1 MPNQNAEPEPEP
13 GDAFGCALLDRLA
26 GVTKPIVIERNDGF
40 ITVDDADYAAG
51 WDELDQWA
59 LDRATGRVLDVGAGM
74 GRASLALQRRGQ
86 PVLALDI
93 SPGAVRV
100 CRERGVREVFSG
112 SVQQAAAAGMAG
124 WFDTALLLGNCL
136 SLLGSPESAG
146 SFLTALGTLLAA
158 DGRAVGTC
166 LDPHQT
172 DSQTHLDFHERNRH
186 DGKMAGQ
193 AAIRVRYQGLASGWF
208 DWLLMS
214 PDELAQV
221 TAPHGWRVAET
232 MPGVRYAAVLTRH

>member
-1 MPNQNAEPEPEP
+1 MPNMNGEPEL
-13 GDAFGCALLDRLA
+13 GDAFGRALLDRLA
-26 GVTKPIVIERNDGF
+26 GVTHPIVIERNDGF
-40 ITVDDADYAAG
+40 TAVDDADYSGG
-51 WDELDQWA
+51 WDELDQWS

-74 GRASLALQRRGQ
+74 GRASLVLQGRGQ
-86 PVLALDI
+86 HVLALDT
-93 SPGAVRV
+93 SPGAARA
-100 CRERGVREVFSG
+100 CRERGVREVFNG
-112 SVQQAAAAGMAG
+112 SVQQAAAAGMTG

-158 DGRAVGTC
+158 DGRVVGTC

-172 DSQTHLDFHERNRH
+172 DSQTHLDFHERNRR

-193 AAIRVRYQGLASGWF
+193 AALRVRYQRLASGWF

-214 PDELAQV
+214 ADELAELV
-221 TAPHGWRVAET
+221 APHGWRVAET
-232 MPGVRYAAVLTRH
+232 MPGVRYAAVLTRR

>member
-1 MPNQNAEPEPEP
+1 MPNQSAEPEP

-40 ITVDDADYAAG
+40 IAVDDADYSGG

-59 LDRATGRVLDVGAGM
+59 LDRATGRVLDAGAGM

-86 PVLALDI
+86 QVLALDT
-93 SPGAVRV
+93 SPGAVQV
-100 CRERGVREVFSG
+100 CRERGVREVFNG

-136 SLLGSPESAG
+136 SLLGSPASAG
-146 SFLTALGTLLAA
+146 SFLAALGTLLAA

-172 DSQTHLDFHERNRH
+172 DSQTHLDFHERNRR

-193 AAIRVRYQGLASGWF
+193 AALRVRYEQLASGWF

-214 PDELAQV
+214 PDELAAV
-221 TAPHGWRVAET
+221 IAPHGWRVAET
-232 MPGVRYAAVLTRH
+232 LPGVQYAAVLARH